1 MPCKKNKKR
10 KEIKMK
16 DVIFIFILFST
27 WRFKLNY
34 INEKNSYHEKFI
46 NIILEKKKK

>member
-1 MPCKKNKKR
+1 MVCKKNKKR

-27 WRFKLNY
+27 WRFKLNS
-34 INEKNSYHEKFI
+34 INKKDSYHEKLV

>member
-1 MPCKKNKKR
+1 MACKKNKKR

-16 DVIFIFILFST
+16 DVIFILILFSVR
-27 WRFKLNY
+27 RFKLDY
-34 INEKNSYHEKFI
+34 INEKDNYQEKFV

>member
-1 MPCKKNKKR
+1 MACKKNKKR

-27 WRFKLNY
+27 KRFKLNY
-34 INEKNSYHEKFI
+34 ISEKDSYHEK
-46 NIILEKKKK
+46 L